1 MFISE
6 QKVYDPKLII
16 SVSQLRSLAAGLQS
30 SVAKYHWN
38 LTVDYVNDRWDTS
51 YKLCC
56 SNPNCKQEYSD
67 APARTYGDR
76 KKKQSFSEMNLA
88 EMYHSLINWHWMQW
102 YGKDYRFSSKEM
114 NVTW

>member
-56 SNPNCKQEYSD
+56 IIPTVNKSIVMPLHVHMVIEKKSNRS
-67 APARTYGDR
+67 R
-76 KKKQSFSEMNLA
+76 K
-88 EMYHSLINWHWMQW
+88 
-102 YGKDYRFSSKEM
+102 
-114 NVTW
+114 